1 MYLNHSGNIWSL
13 DEIDSIVDEKSLRE
27 VIRNT
32 DCSRLKDYAVLYSE
46 EYFIKI
52 NGRRIIAF
60 EYKGIVYVSYKIL
73 DIINI
78 EEIKKYFSFLN
89 KKEFEVNYETLIQLL
104 EMLKEKDKKIPGEG
118 ISECEFLKY
127 TNDIKDK
134 NENIRLSKFFFEND
148 IFCERLYWNTK
159 HLYLANQFIYK
170 SAVSIIKQRIEKR
183 RIIKIAFISFKSKW
197 HEDVWNVLSIE
208 SLKGHLQ
215 GKYGDDV
222 EIIMYRI
229 GSDITMRDCIKV
241 LNEGTFDFL
250 GISLEIG
257 TEKLFNQ
264 FMCMLEKIEHKM
276 QIVIGGVLV
285 TYYPHYF
292 AKLDYFKKMHIIGMI
307 GEGEL
312 GWSDLIRYAYGE
324 IEIDNINNLV
334 FYANNDI
341 LTFTKPAVIDENELI
356 YSPTI
361 DTVNPN
367 RTNILQFSRGC
378 IFSCNYCS
386 QGPNKRWRA
395 LPISRCVQNLCALAQ
410 KGVHELEFVDD
421 EFLGGRT
428 GKYIDRLEQI
438 KEIFND
444 VQKKYNNSFSFRI
457 FTNPL
462 LLWKENDDE
471 RNRKM
476 ESILNEFKE
485 EGLSRIYLGMESGSL
500 EQRKRYNRKESIKE
514 CEESIRLLRRSGI
527 ESDIGFIMFDPEM
540 SVNDIRENVLFFKK
554 NNLIFSNTWPF
565 RPLIVTRNVPI
576 YFTLKQKGLL
586 YEECEL
592 ENILSIKYRFE
603 SPEVNNIYQV
613 TNKLAKTSDKLFYN
627 VKYLTKRHNDRDR
640 LTKSDALCWEYVRK
654 NAMIYLDLLEKL
666 SGESA
671 DKISSLKA
679 ILVAIDELQKLVS
692 EIKENLDIICLEEKD
707 SLNFSLAISDAE
719 ASIKTME
726 KEFRQNEF
734 KNFFML

>member
-1 MYLNHSGNIWSL
+1 MYLNHSSSIWSL

-27 VIRNT
+27 ILKKT
-32 DCSRLKDYAVLYSE
+32 KYSRLKDYVELYNE
-46 EYFIKI
+46 EYFINI

-60 EYKGIVYVSYKIL
+60 KYEGIIYVSYKIL

-89 KKEFEVNYETLIQLL
+89 KKEFEVSYETLILLL
-104 EMLKEKDKKIPGEG
+104 EILKEKDKKIPGEG
-118 ISECEFLKY
+118 ISEYEFLKY
-127 TNDIKDK
+127 TNNIKDK
-134 NENIRLSKFFFEND
+134 NENIKLSKFFFEND
-148 IFCERLYWNTK
+148 IFSERLYWNAK
-159 HLYLANQFIYK
+159 YIYLANQGIYK

-183 RIIKIAFISFKSKW
+183 RIIKIAFVSFKSKW
-197 HEDVWNVLSIE
+197 HEDVWNILSIE

-215 GKYGDDV
+215 GKYRDEV

-229 GSDITMRDCIKV
+229 GSDITMSNCVKV
-241 LNEGTFDFL
+241 LEKGKFDFL

-257 TEKLFNQ
+257 TEKLFEQ
-264 FMCMLEKIEHKM
+264 FMCMVEKIEHKM
-276 QIVIGGVLV
+276 KIVIGGVLV

-292 AKLDYFKKMHIIGMI
+292 AKLDCFKKMHIIGMI

-334 FYANNDI
+334 FYADDI
-341 LTFTKPAVIDENELI
+341 LTFTKAKVIDENELI
-356 YSPTI
+356 YSPTM

-367 RTNILQFSRGC
+367 RTNVLQFSRGC

-386 QGPNKRWRA
+386 QGPNKKWRA
-395 LPISRCVQNLCALAQ
+395 LPINRCIQNLCALAQ
-410 KGVHELEFVDD
+410 KRVHELEFVDD

-438 KEIFND
+438 REVFND
-444 VQKKYNNSFSFRI
+444 IQKKYNNSFSFRI

-471 RNRKM
+471 RNKKM
-476 ESILNEFKE
+476 ESILNKLKKA
-485 EGLSRIYLGMESGSL
+485 GLSRIYLGMESGSL

-514 CEESIRLLRRSGI
+514 CEESIRLLRRIGI

-540 SVNDIRENVLFFKK
+540 SVKDIRENVLFFKK
-554 NNLIFSNTWPF
+554 NNLIFSNTWIF

-592 ENILSIKYRFE
+592 ENILSVKYRFE
-603 SPEVNNIYQV
+603 SHEVDNIYQV
-613 TNKLAKTSDKLFYN
+613 TDKLAKTSDKLFYN
-627 VKYLTKRHNDRDR
+627 VKYLTKRHNDHER
-640 LTKSDALCWEYVRK
+640 LTKSDDLCLEYVRK
-654 NAMIYLDLLEKL
+654 NAMIYLNLLEKL
-666 SGESA
+666 SSESA
-671 DKISSLKA
+671 DEISFLKA
-679 ILVAIDELQKLVS
+679 ILVAVDELQKLIK
-692 EIKENLDIICLEEKD
+692 EIKENLDVICLEEKD
-707 SLNFSLAISDAE
+707 SLNFSLAILDAE
-719 ASIKTME
+719 VSIKKLE
-726 KEFRQNEF
+726 KEFS
-734 KNFFML
+734 